1 MSKLQ
6 RRDAMIA
13 IAASTLSVGGCGS
26 DAVDDAVADLSTPTL
41 ENARVGLRGFQIVA
55 FMAGRRMV
63 VLPNP
68 AVRILGV
75 ALLTSGAVTYLVIEY
90 LSVELNKR
98 SVREALE
105 EQERAEIESALA
117 VEFVTENGFK
127 ESVPLGPNQ
136 YEPSP

>member
-6 RRDAMIA
+6 RRQAILAM
-13 IAASTLSVGGCGS
+13 AASATTLCGCGS
-26 DAVDDAVADLSTPTL
+26 DSVDDAVADLSTPTL

-55 FMAGRRMV
+55 FMVGKRLV
-63 VLPNP
+63 QLPHP

-75 ALLTSGAVTYLVIEY
+75 ALLTSGAATYLVIEY

-105 EQERAEIESALA
+105 EQELAAIESALA
-117 VEFVTENGFK
+117 VEFVTENGFT
-127 ESVPLGPNQ
+127 ESVALGPNQ
-136 YEPSP
+136 YEPE